1 MRRPGRSGGGGKAA
15 ETEEGRLETG
25 ERETRWRGWVEMVE
39 EEKMEGAW
47 RCGGGDATAAAV
59 VVVMLVVV
67 VRGLQRG
74 CN

>member
-1 MRRPGRSGGGGKAA
+1 MGD
-15 ETEEGRLETG
+15 EVEGLVG
-25 ERETRWRGWVEMVE
+25 EMVE

-47 RCGGGDATAAAV
+47 RSGGGDATSV